1 MTLSTGSGQLQ
12 GKVAIVTG
20 AGAGIGKTIAAKFAA
35 EGAIVCIAD
44 INGDTAE
51 AVSNEICAGGGKA
64 VGVQMDVTNEQEVTA
79 VVDDLAGRFGH
90 IDVLVANAGIQHID
104 EIADVSFADWKRV
117 LSVHLDG
124 SFLTTRACLKH
135 MYSGTQGGSVILL
148 GSVHSYLASEQK
160 GPYIV
165 AKHGLVGLARTI
177 AKEGAK
183 HGVRANTICP
193 GLVRTAL
200 IEAQLPILSKD
211 RGISEEQ
218 VITDMLQTTVDG
230 EFTTQ
235 AELADVATFLAA
247 FPSNALTGQSI
258 SVSHGIHML

>member
-1 MTLSTGSGQLQ
+1 MNAANESGRLN

-20 AGAGIGKTIAAKFAA
+20 AGAGIGKTIAETFAR
-35 EGAIVCIAD
+35 EGASVCVAD
-44 INGDTAE
+44 INGASAE
-51 AVSNEICAGGGKA
+51 AAAQELVAAGA
-64 VGVQMDVTNEQEVTA
+64 SAIGVEMDVTDEDA
-79 VVDDLAGRFGH
+79 VKAAVDRVAKNFGSVD
-90 IDVLVANAGIQHID
+90 ILVANAGIQHLS
-104 EIADVSFADWKRV
+104 EIADLSFADWKRV

-124 SFLTTRACLKH
+124 SFLTAKACLKH
-135 MYSGTQGGSVILL
+135 MIDGARGGSIILL

-165 AKHGLVGLARTI
+165 AKHGLVGLARTL

-200 IEAQLPILSKD
+200 IEAQLPILAKERSV
-211 RGISEEQ
+211 SEEQ
-218 VITDMLQTTVDG
+218 VILDFLKPTIDG

-235 AELADVATFLAA
+235 AELADVAVFLAS
-247 FPSNALTGQSI
+247 FPSNALSGQSV

>member
-1 MTLSTGSGQLQ
+1 MSDFVGTGRLG
-12 GKVAIVTG
+12 GKVALVTG
-20 AGAGIGKTIAAKFAA
+20 AGAGIGKTIAETFAA
-35 EGAIVCIAD
+35 EGATVCIAD
-44 INGDTAE
+44 INQSAAESVAHALNEMGATAL
-51 AVSNEICAGGGKA
+51 GLK
-64 VGVQMDVTNEQEVTA
+64 MDVTNETEVNA
-79 VVDDLAGRFGH
+79 VVAQIVQEHGS
-90 IDVLVANAGIQHID
+90 IDILVANAGIQHLD

-124 SFLTTRACLKH
+124 SFLTTQACLKH
-135 MYSGTQGGSVILL
+135 MYKGTRGGSIILL

-165 AKHGLVGLARTI
+165 AKHGLVGLARTL

-200 IEAQLPILSKD
+200 IEAQLPVLAAERD
-211 RGISEEQ
+211 VTEDQ
-218 VITDMLQTTVDG
+218 VIADLLKPTVDG

-235 AELADVATFLAA
+235 AELAEVAVFLAS
-247 FPSNALTGQSI
+247 FPTNALSGQSV